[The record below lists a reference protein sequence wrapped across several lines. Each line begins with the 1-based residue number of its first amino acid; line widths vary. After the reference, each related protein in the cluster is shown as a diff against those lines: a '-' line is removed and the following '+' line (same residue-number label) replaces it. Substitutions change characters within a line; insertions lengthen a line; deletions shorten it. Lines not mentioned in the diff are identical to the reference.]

1 MSIENCIFLN
11 DIRENIENDD
21 PIRKIFTEAKNGKFI
36 ANSIFIDSDPIN
48 INKIETGKYNYLF
61 NYESFVPGN
70 EDASK
75 NYAKGYYTIGESLIN
90 TSMDRIR
97 KLIEKCSNLGGF
109 IITNGVGGGAGSG
122 CASLLLEN
130 LCIKYDKKL
139 RITFPIYP
147 SQKLSNNNN
156 EQYNCMFST
165 HELLEFSDI
174 AIVIDNEALYDISKN
189 RLKIYKP
196 NYINLNRLTA
206 HVISSFINSE
216 NNQFSD
222 NCNLKGFI
230 DYLSPN
236 PRLHFMLSSY
246 SPIMSLEVAYFE
258 ELYTK
263 NITNYVFEPTS
274 MMVKFDYSSLKSN
287 KYIKCSLLYRG
298 DVQEKEVFNYMD
310 IFQTKKIY
318 EIVNMHPNLFKYN
331 FSYRPPSVVPGGDLA
346 KVMRDVCMISNH
358 TVMSE
363 FILKL
368 NSQFDKMYNKKEN
381 IQLYLNERYG
391 NIKI

>member
-1 MSIENCIFLN
+1 MWELLSIENGIFLN

-61 NYESFVPGN
+61 DYESFVPGN

-109 IITNGVGGGAGSG
+109 IITNGVGGRTGSG

-174 AIVIDNEALYDISKN
+174 VIVIDNEALYDISKN

-206 HVISSFINSE
+206 YVISSFINSK

-222 NCNLKGFI
+222 N
-230 DYLSPN
+230 
-236 PRLHFMLSSY
+236 
-246 SPIMSLEVAYFE
+246 
-258 ELYTK
+258 
-263 NITNYVFEPTS
+263 
-274 MMVKFDYSSLKSN
+274 
-287 KYIKCSLLYRG
+287 
-298 DVQEKEVFNYMD
+298 
-310 IFQTKKIY
+310 
-318 EIVNMHPNLFKYN
+318 
-331 FSYRPPSVVPGGDLA
+331 
-346 KVMRDVCMISNH
+346 
-358 TVMSE
+358 
-363 FILKL
+363 
-368 NSQFDKMYNKKEN
+368 
-381 IQLYLNERYG
+381 
-391 NIKI
+391 